1 MSQIK
6 LSIDKIVLNGFA
18 PGTDKSVVEGLQR
31 ELRRV
36 LADPAARE
44 AWAHSHRTPVLKL
57 GSVPLENGP
66 AGGRKFGAG
75 IVRAIGKG
83 LKT

>member
-1 MSQIK
+1 MRLAIF
-6 LSIDKIVLNGFA
+6 DTNVIVSG
-18 PGTDKSVVEGLQR
+18 G
-31 ELRRV
+31 
-36 LADPAARE
+36 
-44 AWAHSHRTPVLKL
+44 LKL